1 MKNKTIP
8 EKNLTYT
15 LSISSPGLP
24 YKCKKRRMIK

>member
-24 YKCKKRRMIK
+24 YKCKKGE